1 MNISSNDI
9 VATVSE
15 LDERLERYI
24 DELIERYP
32 SLECTREDISSA
44 YLVLEECFNSGGKLL
59 VAGNGGS
66 ASDAEHIVGELM
78 KGVKFPRRVD
88 GRFAERLIEESSSLG
103 PVLAEK
109 LQGALPA
116 IALDGHPSLTTA
128 YMNDCEP
135 LLCFAQ
141 QVNGYGREG
150 DVLLAISTTGKSRNV
165 LYAAVTAR
173 AKGMKVIGL
182 TGAMESE
189 LTSFSDVSVRVPETE
204 PYKVQE
210 LHLPVY
216 HTLCLML
223 ERKFWDMDLLNV
235 PAGDSLNR

>member
-1 MNISSNDI
+1 MSQ
-9 VATVSE
+9 
-15 LDERLERYI
+15 LDKRLERYI

-32 SLECTREDISSA
+32 SLECTKEDIVSA
-44 YLVLEECFNSGGKLL
+44 YLVLEECFSNGGKLL
-59 VAGNGGS
+59 IAGNGGS
-66 ASDAEHIVGELM
+66 AADAEHIVGELM
-78 KGVKFPRRVD
+78 KGFKLPRTV
-88 GRFAERLIEESSSLG
+88 GSSFAERLIKESSELG
-103 PVLAEK
+103 AVLVEK

-128 YMNDCEP
+128 FMNDCDP

-150 DVLLAISTTGKSRNV
+150 DVLLAISTSGNSRNV

-182 TGAMESE
+182 TGASESR
-189 LTSFSDVSVRVPETE
+189 LSSLCDVAVKVPETE

-216 HTLCLML
+216 HCLCLML
-223 ERKFWDMDLLNV
+223 ERKFWDMD
-235 PAGDSLNR
+235 